1 VTNSAVSVVRFR
13 HSQAPEGHLCVPS
26 VELRFWGGA
35 QRLGMRSA
43 PSNSRGKAFVG
54 LIVEDLAYGH

>member
-1 VTNSAVSVVRFR
+1 MTDSAVSVVRFR
-13 HSQAPEGHLCVPS
+13 HPQAPEGHLCDPS

-35 QRLGMRSA
+35 QGLGMRAA

-54 LIVEDLAYGH
+54 LIVEGLAYGH